1 MTKGS
6 ISPDGAR
13 RVLWYLSRT
22 DPSTPHRT
30 TGFRAR
36 PRCVAVHDFKRLLKA
51 PTRSNVR
58 GTTNRADA
66 CRRWR
71 KGVNDQLMWLKRV
84 LHALHGFNGVGN
96 GGAIDLE
103 AQYARWSPAT
113 GGSALLRCASTGPR
127 GACAEELLRVPEAS
141 IWTLSGLLSML
152 PVHQH
157 RKPLVGRANKGWIS
171 REGCTFALTFK
182 HTAAVLLLHSWFWS
196 IFRTVWDS

>member
-1 MTKGS
+1 
-6 ISPDGAR
+6 
-13 RVLWYLSRT
+13 
-22 DPSTPHRT
+22 
-30 TGFRAR
+30 
-36 PRCVAVHDFKRLLKA
+36 
-51 PTRSNVR
+51 
-58 GTTNRADA
+58 
-66 CRRWR
+66 
-71 KGVNDQLMWLKRV
+71 MWLKRV

-96 GGAIDLE
+96 GGAIDLA
-103 AQYARWSPAT
+103 AQDARWSPAT

-171 REGCTFALTFK
+171 REGCNFALTFK
-182 HTAAVLLLHSWFWS
+182 HTVAVLLLHSWFWS